1 VPDLGFARYFFAA
14 QQNGLLQYQ
23 PGVSFGFFWSEGVN
37 LARGLR

>member
-1 VPDLGFARYFFAA
+1 LQGIFFAA

-23 PGVSFGFFWSEGVN
+23 PQVFLRILWSAGVN